1 MIKNLYELYNLIEKV
16 STALPNVNQF
26 VNSFDSLNREDTS
39 YAAVVLQFRDG
50 TQATEGTVRYRF
62 YLGYVDRVNENTD
75 TPSTSNNI
83 LTQSIAEENI
93 RLIINKL
100 YPEVDITFG
109 NTFYPFTQRFTALTA
124 GCYVELAITL
134 AVKDCNY
141 ESGSVLR
148 DVEIVSDS
156 NGVKEVVPGAGVDG
170 FKKVIVR
177 TEVPL
182 KTEIEKDIVITE
194 NGNTTYTPDE
204 GQSFSKVNVD
214 VNVPIK
220 EEVTK
225 EVSIT
230 SNGLTTIT
238 PPAEKTLSKVDV
250 TVNVP
255 IKTEVAKDIVINEN
269 GNTTYTPNEGEVFN
283 SVNVDVNIPSK
294 TEVAKDIVIT
304 ENGNT
309 TYTPN
314 EGEVFNRVSV
324 NVNVSSSGDTMKYF
338 NEKPTAD
345 TAGLKEIGWDDESV
359 NYYKYNNYAYPWEAD
374 NYKVGDTNKQI
385 VLNNKS
391 DIATYKDN
399 PDFQYCPKFDTSAET
414 DMNGMFNGCSYLTY
428 IPQLDTH
435 SVTNM
440 NNMFDG
446 CTSLTSIPLLDTHSV
461 TNMNNM
467 FNGCSSLTSI
477 PMLDTSSVTDMSKM
491 FMECNIL
498 TSIPTLY
505 TSNVTNMS
513 NMFFQCRS
521 LISIP
526 QLDTSKVTNMSG
538 MFYGCNSLTTIPQL
552 DTSNVTLM
560 GETERYSPS
569 PWIPTVKTYGM
580 FQNCKSLTTIPM
592 LNTSNVTNM
601 EKMFMGCTS
610 LTTIPQLDTSKLE
623 GSRWMFDLCDN
634 LVSVPRLDMSNNV
647 ACYGMFGQNGELR
660 KLTDIGGLIG
670 LKDNLQLDKCPNLTH
685 NSLMNVI
692 NDAADVTA
700 DPKTLT
706 LGTTN
711 LNKLTD
717 ADKAIA
723 INKGWT
729 LA

>member
-182 KTEIEKDIVITE
+182 KTEVEKDIVITE
-194 NGNTTYTPDE
+194 NGNTMLVPDT
-204 GQSFSKVNVD
+204 GQSFSKVNIG
-214 VNVPIK
+214 VNVPVK
-220 EEVTK
+220 EEVVK

-255 IKTEVAKDIVINEN
+255 SVDDVI
-269 GNTTYTPNEGEVFN
+269 P
-283 SVNVDVNIPSK
+283 
-294 TEVAKDIVIT
+294 
-304 ENGNT
+304 
-309 TYTPN
+309 
-314 EGEVFNRVSV
+314 
-324 NVNVSSSGDTMKYF
+324 YF
-338 NEKPTAD
+338 DRKPTAD
-345 TAGLKEIGWDDESV
+345 DAGLKALGWTDDDI
-359 NYYKYNNYAYPWEAD
+359 NYYKYNNYAYPWEAN
-374 NYKVGDTNKQI
+374 NYKVSDANKQI
-385 VLNNKS
+385 VINSKN

-399 PDFQYCPKFDTSAET
+399 PDFQYCPKFDTSGVTDMTYMFSSCKSLTSIPQLNTSNVTNMYYMFYKCLSLTSIPQLNTSNVT
-414 DMNGMFNGCSYLTY
+414 DMNHMFHNCSSLAS

-440 NNMFDG
+440 TMMFYYCPSLASIPQLDTRNVTTMDDMFTSCTSLASIPLLDTRSVTDMTSMFNG
-446 CTSLTSIPLLDTHSV
+446 CTSLTTIPLLDTHSV
-461 TNMNNM
+461 TNMNSM
-467 FNGCSSLTSI
+467 FYGCKSLTSI
-477 PMLDTSSVTDMSKM
+477 P
-491 FMECNIL
+491 
-498 TSIPTLY
+498 
-505 TSNVTNMS
+505 
-513 NMFFQCRS
+513 
-521 LISIP
+521 
-526 QLDTSKVTNMSG
+526 QLNTSKVTNMIN
-538 MFYGCNSLTTIPQL
+538 MFN
-552 DTSNVTLM
+552 
-560 GETERYSPS
+560 
-569 PWIPTVKTYGM
+569 
-580 FQNCKSLTTIPM
+580 
-592 LNTSNVTNM
+592 
-601 EKMFMGCTS
+601 GCTS
-610 LTTIPQLDTSKLE
+610 LTTIPQIDTSKVTSMSNML
-623 GSRWMFDLCDN
+623 SYCSSIT
-634 LVSVPRLDMSNNV
+634 SVPRLDATSLTSAGN
-647 ACYGMFGQNGELR
+647 MFGYDFFPLD
-660 KLTDIGGLIG
+660 KFTDFGGLTN
-670 LKDNLQLDKCPNLTH
+670 LKIDLDLSPCTALTH
-685 NSLMNVI
+685 DSLMNVI
-692 NDAADVTA
+692 NEAGDVTSN
-700 DPKTLT
+700 PKTLT

-711 LNKLTD
+711 LSKLTD
-717 ADKAIA
+717 EEKAIA
-723 INKGWT
+723 TNKGWT